1 MVVNQP
7 IYQNTFKMYLN
18 NCEPVQYIICNL
30 WMQNHSISRLKT
42 LKNIL
47 SLEKNLTI
55 HLSVYF
61 YLMVLVSV
69 VFKIFRY
76 SISNHS
82 SVNHKI
88 LPPPLHQP
96 FIFPP
101 FPTVILMFYPSLLP
115 SYSTSPLS
123 PLPLLFTFQSDILLK
138 Y

>member
-7 IYQNTFKMYLN
+7 IYQNTLKMYLDK
-18 NCEPVQYIICNL
+18 CEPVQYIICNV

-47 SLEKNLTI
+47 SLDKNLTI

-88 LPPPLHQP
+88 LPPPPAPAFHFP
-96 FIFPP
+96 FFPNRYIDVLP
-101 FPTVILMFYPSLLP
+101 FPSPLLLYLSSLP
-115 SYSTSPLS
+115 STSPFYI
-123 PLPLLFTFQSDILLK
+123 PVGYFT
-138 Y
+138 